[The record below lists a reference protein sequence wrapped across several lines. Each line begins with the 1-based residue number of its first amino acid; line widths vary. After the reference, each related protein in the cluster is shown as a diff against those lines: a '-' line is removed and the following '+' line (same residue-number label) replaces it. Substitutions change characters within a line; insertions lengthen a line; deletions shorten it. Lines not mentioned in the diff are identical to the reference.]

1 MTENHST
8 DPFENLLRLCEAD
21 ATLSLEDLLNQM
33 KDKGLT
39 VGSIADYSQYTL
51 KLKQIKLT
59 KKIDLLR
66 SLFINI
72 GGVESIFIRNEN
84 ENNMDVLLVIETEDL
99 DIDEKILDA
108 EESFYKQ
115 YAEDK
120 LYIDMIYKS
129 SFEYEKYIAEDYRR
143 I

>member
-8 DPFENLLRLCEAD
+8 DQFENLLKFCEAD
-21 ATLSLEDLLNQM
+21 ATLSLEDLLNQI
-33 KDKGLT
+33 KEKGMT
-39 VGSIADYSQYTL
+39 VGSIADYTQYTL

-84 ENNMDVLLVIETEDL
+84 EYNMDVLLVIETEDL

-108 EESFYKQ
+108 EEQFYKQ
-115 YAEDK
+115 CPEDK